1 MKKIYLFIITLTIF
15 SFWIYFFK
23 NYFLWTF
30 ESNLNNYVE
39 NNYIEP
45 SDRLNYEKITN
56 ELNSGSENETKQE
69 KINFLYIPWS
79 FSTLINDYENSYK
92 SFLDSVLVINKIDVL
107 IVELYKEKK
116 DVRWK
121 MKNRRVKLYWVR
133 DMLLSEFN
141 AVWIH
146 EFAHFID
153 LYYLKKSL
161 IVDVSD
167 YYYKISWDG
176 VTVIK
181 PWLTWE
187 DFVSGYAMTNKYE
200 DFAETYTYYV
210 LHNRDFLERAKKS
223 QILKKKYDF
232 INKYLFRDYSM
243 RGTNFSVSWDQI
255 QSYYRDITKID
266 FSLQNFLEFL
276 KK

>member
-92 SFLDSVLVINKIDVL
+92 SFLDSELVINKIDVL